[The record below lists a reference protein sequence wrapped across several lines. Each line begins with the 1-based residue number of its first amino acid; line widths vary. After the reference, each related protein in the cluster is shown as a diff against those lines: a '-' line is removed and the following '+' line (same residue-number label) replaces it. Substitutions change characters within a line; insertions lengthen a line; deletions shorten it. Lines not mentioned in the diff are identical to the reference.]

1 MPHPRLPVAKAAAT
15 GAAIKN
21 PGRHKDRKGPKK
33 VVPLGDPSPHLK
45 DGGVIAWEGFKR
57 ELPWLTEGHRALV
70 EVASNLRGRMID
82 NEEVGVN
89 ALSLL
94 QVCLS
99 KLGATPTDETK
110 LSLADDG
117 DEADPIFDA

>member
-1 MPHPRLPVAKAAAT
+1 MPHPRLPAAKAVAT
-15 GAAIKN
+15 GATLKN
-21 PGRHKDRKGPKK
+21 PGRHKGRNAPKSA
-33 VVPLGDPSPHLK
+33 PLGEASPHLK
-45 DGGVIAWEGFKR
+45 DGGIVAWEGFKR

-70 EVASNLRGRMID
+70 EVASNLRGRLID
-82 NEEVGVN
+82 HEEVGVN

-110 LSLADDG
+110 LSLPDDG
-117 DEADPIFDA
+117 DQADSMFDA

>member
-1 MPHPRLPVAKAAAT
+1 MPRPRTPALRAKAT
-15 GAAIKN
+15 GAAIIH
-21 PGRHKDRKGPKK
+21 PGRHKDRKAPKSS
-33 VVPLGDPSPHLK
+33 PLGKASPHLI
-45 DGGVIAWEGFKR
+45 DGAIVAWEGFKR

-70 EVASNLRGRMID
+70 EVASDLRGRMID
-82 NEEVGVN
+82 GKEVGVN

-110 LSLADDG
+110 LSLPDDG

>member
-1 MPHPRLPVAKAAAT
+1 MPRPRTPELKARAT
-15 GAAIKN
+15 GAAIIH
-21 PGRHKDRKGPKK
+21 PGRHKDRKAPKLSR
-33 VVPLGDPSPHLK
+33 LGNPSKHLT
-45 DGGVIAWEGFKR
+45 DGGIVAWEGFKR

-70 EVASNLRGRMID
+70 EVASNLRGRLID
-82 NEEVGVN
+82 DEEVGVN

-110 LSLADDG
+110 LNIGDDG
-117 DEADPIFDA
+117 DEADPLFDA

>member
-1 MPHPRLPVAKAAAT
+1 MPRPRTPALKAKAT
-15 GAAIKN
+15 GADIIH
-21 PGRHKDRKGPKK
+21 PGRHANRKAPINRKLGQPSKHLGPGAI
-33 VVPLGDPSPHLK
+33 V
-45 DGGVIAWEGFKR
+45 AWEGFR
-57 ELPWLTEGHRALV
+57 AELPWLTEGHRALV

-82 NEEVGVN
+82 GEEVGVN

-110 LSLADDG
+110 LTLGDDG
-117 DEADPIFDA
+117 DETDNLFDA

>member
-1 MPHPRLPVAKAAAT
+1 MAHPRLPAAKAAAT
-15 GAAIKN
+15 GAALKN
-21 PGRHKDRKGPKK
+21 PQRHGNRKAPKN
-33 VVPLGDPSPHLK
+33 VRLGDPSAHL
-45 DGGVIAWEGFKR
+45 GAGAIAAWEGFKR

-70 EVASNLRGRMID
+70 EVASDLRGRMID
-82 NEEVGVN
+82 GKEVGVN

-110 LSLADDG
+110 ISFGDDG
-117 DEADPIFDA
+117 DDNDPMFDA

>member
-1 MPHPRLPVAKAAAT
+1 MPRPRTPALKAKAT
-15 GAAIKN
+15 GATIIH
-21 PGRHKDRKGPKK
+21 PGRHKDRKAPKL
-33 VVPLGDPSPHLK
+33 VPLGRPSDHLK
-45 DGGVIAWEGFKR
+45 DGGVVAWEGFKR

-70 EVASNLRGRMID
+70 EVASNLRGRLID
-82 NEEVGVN
+82 GDEVGVN

-110 LSLADDG
+110 LNLADDG